1 MGSNSAAPP
10 TEIPTVDISPF
21 LDENASPDAKEQV
34 VDAMRDACTTFGF
47 FYLVGHGIPEE
58 DRQTVLNCAKLYF
71 SLPREEKME
80 TWIGKAM
87 GRSFRG
93 YEPPALQVHQEGLLP
108 DTKEVSRYHLNYSM
122 RSANCRRVSSL
133 AGRHLRMPLRLAH
146 STRARTSGPR
156 LSRTMTSAFLS

>member
-1 MGSNSAAPP
+1 MGSNSVVPP
-10 TEIPTVDISPF
+10 TAIPTVDISPF
-21 LDENASPDAKEQV
+21 LDENASPEAKQQV

-58 DRQTVLNCAKLYF
+58 DRRMILNCAKLYF
-71 SLPREEKME
+71 SLPKEDKME

-108 DTKEVSRYHLNYSM
+108 DTKEVSRYH
-122 RSANCRRVSSL
+122 RSTERTVLILEGVHHRPGDTRRRPGSWHFPH
-133 AGRHLRMPLRLAH
+133 RP
-146 STRARTSGPR
+146 
-156 LSRTMTSAFLS
+156 

>member
-1 MGSNSAAPP
+1 MGSNSAVLP
-10 TEIPTVDISPF
+10 TTIPTVDISPF
-21 LDENASPDAKEQV
+21 LDENASPEAKEQV

-58 DRQTVLNCAKLYF
+58 DRQAVLNCAKRYF
-71 SLPREEKME
+71 YLPKEDKME

-108 DTKEVSRYHLNYSM
+108 DTKEVSRHPRDILRVVLIVKGLHY
-122 RSANCRRVSSL
+122 RPRDTCRR
-133 AGRHLRMPLRLAH
+133 
-146 STRARTSGPR
+146 PR
-156 LSRTMTSAFLS
+156 SWYISHGS